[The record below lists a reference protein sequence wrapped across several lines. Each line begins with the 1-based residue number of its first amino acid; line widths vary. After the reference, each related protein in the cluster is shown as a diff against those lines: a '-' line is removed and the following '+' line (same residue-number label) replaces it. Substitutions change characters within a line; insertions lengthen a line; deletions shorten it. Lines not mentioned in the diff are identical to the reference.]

1 MTTSQ
6 MTAVVWSVSGQA
18 NIDVIG
24 VLFDISFFKVLVV
37 KHENQCDLGVHIAW
51 RERWGH
57 MESEI
62 DHQPNGRSGLV
73 SLGQVKHDI
82 SVKFETTPRLALRAR
97 DKELERT
104 ESP

>member
-1 MTTSQ
+1 MAVKLKNQSQ
-6 MTAVVWSVSGQA
+6 
-18 NIDVIG
+18 
-24 VLFDISFFKVLVV
+24 
-37 KHENQCDLGVHIAW
+37 LGVHIAW
-51 RERWGH
+51 RDTWGH
-57 MESEI
+57 MGSEI
-62 DHQPNGRSGLV
+62 DHQPSGRPGLV

>member
-1 MTTSQ
+1 MA
-6 MTAVVWSVSGQA
+6 AVVWSVIGQTD
-18 NIDVIG
+18 IDIIG
-24 VLFDISFFKVLVV
+24 VLFDISFCKVLEV
-37 KHENQCDLGVHIAW
+37 KPKKLWELGVHIAW

-57 MESEI
+57 MGSEI

-73 SLGQVKHDI
+73 SWGQVKHDI

>member
-1 MTTSQ
+1 M
-6 MTAVVWSVSGQA
+6 VVY
-18 NIDVIG
+18 
-24 VLFDISFFKVLVV
+24 
-37 KHENQCDLGVHIAW
+37 IAW
-51 RERWGH
+51 KERCGH
-57 MESEI
+57 IGSEI

-73 SLGQVKHDI
+73 SWGQVKHDI